1 MTVAFLDRDGVIN
14 QKPEAGEYI
23 TAWRE
28 FRFLP
33 GSVEAIR
40 SLNEAQVR
48 VIVVTNQRG
57 VALGVMSMEEL
68 QEVHRR
74 MQEELRSSGAHVDAI
89 YTCPHAEDSCDCR
102 KPGVGLFLQ
111 AKAEFPD
118 IDLREAWVIG
128 DSDRDMEAGRRLG
141 ARLIRIGQ
149 AAAPDESSAGTLMEA
164 VTRYVLSA
172 DRKLTA

>member
-14 QKPEAGEYI
+14 EKPQTGRYV
-23 TAWRE
+23 TSWRE

-74 MQEELRSSGAHVDAI
+74 MQEEMRSSGAYLDAI

-102 KPGVGLFLQ
+102 KPGIGLFHQ

-118 IDLREAWVIG
+118 IVLHEAWVIG

-141 ARLIRIGQ
+141 ARLIRIGETG
-149 AAAPDESSAGTLMEA
+149 APDESIAGSLMEA
-164 VTRYVLSA
+164 VTRFVLSSG
-172 DRKLTA
+172 RKLTA